1 MIADDREGPIETA
14 LKMLTAPVWVPIY
27 LAYVGCRSL
36 AGAWSRRKATPE
48 TAELKPVWV
57 PRTDLERAVY
67 AALIVAGKPVS
78 NDELARLMRISKGE
92 SSRRVAQLNG
102 RVEKVRVGREVRIS
116 IPHLH

>member
-1 MIADDREGPIETA
+1 M
-14 LKMLTAPVWVPIY
+14 
-27 LAYVGCRSL
+27 
-36 AGAWSRRKATPE
+36 
-48 TAELKPVWV
+48 AELKPVWI
-57 PRTDLERAVY
+57 PQTDVQRAVY

-102 RVEKVRVGREVRIS
+102 RVEKIRVGREVRIS